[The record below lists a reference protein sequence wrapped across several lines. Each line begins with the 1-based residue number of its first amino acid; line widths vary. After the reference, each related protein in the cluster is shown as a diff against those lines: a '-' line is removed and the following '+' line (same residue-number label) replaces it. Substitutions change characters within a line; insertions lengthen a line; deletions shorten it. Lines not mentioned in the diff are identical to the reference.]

1 MHFRCT
7 FAPACDAAASRL
19 RIASCLSPLPVLP
32 FCGRR
37 PPSGIEYPEM
47 ICYTCIDTIRISDAD
62 QSVFA
67 EVPSMNDS
75 RDFKKEYDAFLQ
87 KVPYQTAVVDDIKV
101 RYQYGGMDGAPVIL
115 FFNGLEMQEMCM
127 PYAERLGKKY
137 RFLIYEYPFHTVQAD
152 EQIDFAAKLLKAL
165 SIDRVILIGASDGGV
180 YAQIFAKRHPGSVSA
195 MILTTTLTVDSDYVR
210 DIQKERFSTP
220 VFLLLLK
227 LVPAKTEMKLL
238 LKKSAG
244 FLESESEED
253 RKYGRGFY
261 ETVASDLNY
270 KRRFIHSF
278 QCVYMLKD
286 YPLFKERDFA
296 YLRGKIQVLLPEKYR
311 FSFRKKTCSK
321 KRIRTALRSC
331 SESWMRKFSMFR
343 ADTQASLFRQSAIWI
358 GWKRFLRKMDPSGDL
373 CEKKGCL
380 MKNVRPIK
388 QTRKNGA
395 PEGAPFCIRFRDGRR
410 VAFPRSAG
418 SGGSG
423 PPKRPLPPAAAAP
436 AAAGRSRLPR

>member
-67 EVPSMNDS
+67 GVPSMNDS
-75 RDFKKEYDAFLQ
+75 RDFKKEYDVFLQ

-101 RYQYGGMDGAPVIL
+101 RYQYGGKDGAPVIL
-115 FFNGLEMQEMCM
+115 FFSGLEMQEMWM

-137 RFLIYEYPFHTVQAD
+137 RFLIYEYPFHTIHAD

-210 DIQKERFSTP
+210 DIRKERFSMP

-227 LVPAKTEMKLL
+227 LVPAKTERTIRLSKN
-238 LKKSAG
+238 G
-244 FLESESEED
+244 
-253 RKYGRGFY
+253 
-261 ETVASDLNY
+261 
-270 KRRFIHSF
+270 I
-278 QCVYMLKD
+278 
-286 YPLFKERDFA
+286 
-296 YLRGKIQVLLPEKYR
+296 LRICGEKYR

-343 ADTQASLFRQSAIWI
+343 ADTQALSFRQSAIWI
-358 GWKRFLRKMDPSGDL
+358 GWKRFWRNMDPSDDL
-373 CEKKGCL
+373 CEKKDRL

-410 VAFPRSAG
+410 RAFPRSAG

-423 PPKRPLPPAAAAP
+423 PPKRPLSPTAAAP

>member
-75 RDFKKEYDAFLQ
+75 RDFKKEYDVFLQ
-87 KVPYQTAVVDDIKV
+87 KVPYQTAVIAGIKV
-101 RYQYGGMDGAPVIL
+101 RYQYGGKDGAPVIL
-115 FFNGLEMQEMCM
+115 FFNGLEMQEMWM

-137 RFLIYEYPFHTVQAD
+137 RFLIYEYPFHTVHAD

-165 SIDRVILIGASDGGV
+165 SIERVILIGASDGGV

-210 DIQKERFSTP
+210 DIRKERFSTP
-220 VFLLLLK
+220 MFLLLLK
-227 LVPAKTEMKLL
+227 LVPAKTERTIRLSKN
-238 LKKSAG
+238 G
-244 FLESESEED
+244 
-253 RKYGRGFY
+253 
-261 ETVASDLNY
+261 
-270 KRRFIHSF
+270 I
-278 QCVYMLKD
+278 
-286 YPLFKERDFA
+286 
-296 YLRGKIQVLLPEKYR
+296 LRICGEKYR

-331 SESWMRKFSMFR
+331 LENWMRRFSMFR
-343 ADTQASLFRQSAIWI
+343 ADTQALSFRQSAIWI
-358 GWKRFLRKMDPSGDL
+358 GWKRFWRNMDPSADL
-373 CEKKGCL
+373 CEKKDRL

-410 VAFPRSAG
+410 VAFLRSAG
-418 SGGSG
+418 SGVSG
-423 PPKRPLPPAAAAP
+423 PPTRPLPPAAAAP